1 MSSSITFPVT
11 GMSCASCQA
20 HVQRA
25 LAQEPGV
32 VDAVVNLVTGT
43 AHVDFDPAITS
54 GDRLVEAVQATGYGA
69 EVPAD
74 NSSAADELID
84 QGRTHDAAIAVLR
97 RQVLVSV
104 AAGIIAMVASIPLML
119 HAQAHGIGTVDPF
132 MRWTMRIFAPMIE
145 RWAPWLAEIPDA
157 LVTYGLLALTLV
169 VMVWAGRRFYAG
181 AWAAARRRTA
191 NMNTLVALGTGAA
204 FLYSAVATVVPQFFI
219 AHHVAP
225 DVYYEAVIII
235 IALVLAGNL
244 LEARAT
250 RQTSA
255 ALRHLIMLQ
264 PPTARVVD
272 EGGER
277 EQQVESL
284 QPGTIVVVRPGERIP
299 VDGEI
304 MSGASFVDESML
316 TGEPMPVEKSV
327 GSRVVGGTV
336 NRTGTFQYRATT
348 LGAEGTLARI
358 VQLMR
363 EAQNTRAPIQQL
375 ADRVSAVFV
384 PVVVAIAVLTAGVW
398 VMVGGPG
405 AIVRALA
412 AAVAVLVIA
421 CPCAMGL
428 AVPTALMV
436 ATGKG
441 AELGVLIKGSEALQ
455 RTSALDTVVLDKTGT
470 ITEGHPA
477 VTDIELAAEAMPVAA
492 VAGVAVQGGDEA
504 PSLNAERDASWI
516 GESAPTD
523 ALLAIVAAVE
533 HASEHPL
540 AEAIVR
546 AARAQGLALP
556 VVEQFAA
563 VPGRGAFGVVDGRS
577 VVVGNR
583 ALLAEWAIDAT
594 PLTTRADELAG
605 AGRTVVYVAVDGMLR
620 GLIAITDPVRAHSTR
635 AIERLRQ
642 MDLAVVMLSGDTERA
657 ARAVAREVGI
667 DEVVAGVLPEGKV
680 AAIKR
685 LQDAG
690 HTVAMVGDGIN
701 DAPALAQA
709 DVGIAIGSAADVSLE
724 ACDVALMRN
733 DLTGVAE
740 AIRLSRRTMRTM
752 RQNLFWALVYNLVGI
767 PIAAGVLYPT
777 FGILLSPILASSAM
791 AFSSVS
797 VVSNSLRLRGFHGA
811 A

>member
-1 MSSSITFPVT
+1 MAI
-11 GMSCASCQA
+11 
-20 HVQRA
+20 
-25 LAQEPGV
+25 V
-32 VDAVVNLVTGT
+32 V
-43 AHVDFDPAITS
+43 
-54 GDRLVEAVQATGYGA
+54 
-69 EVPAD
+69 
-74 NSSAADELID
+74 
-84 QGRTHDAAIAVLR
+84 
-97 RQVLVSV
+97 
-104 AAGIIAMVASIPLML
+104 
-119 HAQAHGIGTVDPF
+119 
-132 MRWTMRIFAPMIE
+132 
-145 RWAPWLAEIPDA
+145 
-157 LVTYGLLALTLV
+157 LL
-169 VMVWAGRRFYAG
+169 
-181 AWAAARRRTA
+181 
-191 NMNTLVALGTGAA
+191 
-204 FLYSAVATVVPQFFI
+204 FFI

-327 GSRVVGGTV
+327 GSRVIGGTV

-470 ITEGHPA
+470 ITEGYPA
-477 VTDIELAAEAMPVAA
+477 VTDIELAAEAMQVAA

-504 PSLNAERDASWI
+504 PLLNAERDASWI

-583 ALLAEWAIDAT
+583 ALLADWAIDAT

-605 AGRTVVYVAVDGMLR
+605 AGRTVVYVAVDGTLR
-620 GLIAITDPVRAHSTR
+620 GLIAIADPVRDHSTR

-642 MDLAVVMLSGDTERA
+642 MNLAVVMLSGDTERA

-733 DLTGVAE
+733 DLTGVAD